1 MGFSALTGSSTNWNW
16 TYIAIDG
23 TASSPTTKQMLKYT
37 NDTDKKQVLKSVYFN
52 MGTGNGT
59 FQDSQVVT
67 GYGVPYDVYVY
78 VTQDSKTIKSDT
90 LTITNKVSPSYS
102 GYEEKTFTFTQGIPV
117 EAGASVIIYMALI
130 RTDTSSSYPVV
141 ICHGRNNSS
150 YWGGTVTDQ
159 VASMLVWNGSVWK
172 ECVPLVWNGSTW
184 KECVALVWNGSVWK
198 NL

>member
-1 MGFSALTGSSTNWNW
+1 MGFSASGTNWDW
-16 TYIAIDG
+16 TYMAING
-23 TASSPTTKQMLKYT
+23 TASSPTTKSMLTYT

-59 FQDSQVVT
+59 FKDPQVVT
-67 GYGVPYDVYVY
+67 GYGVSYDVYVY

-102 GYEEKTFTFTQGIPV
+102 GYEKKTFTFTQGIPV
-117 EAGASVIIYMALI
+117 EAGKSVTIYMALI

-141 ICHGRNNSS
+141 ICHGRKNST

-159 VASMLVWNGSVWK
+159 VASILVWNGSAWR

-184 KECVALVWNGSVWK
+184 RECVALVWNGSTWK